1 MSKTAYFAGG
11 CFWCIAPFFDEIDGV
26 ASVVSGY
33 CGGDEENPTYEQVKS
48 QQTGHRETIC
58 IEYDPEKVPFTQLLD
73 VFLECVDPFDAGG
86 QFIDRG
92 SSYTLAVYCTDD
104 AERTAA
110 EEKLRDLAEEE
121 GEWPAVSVEPYKTF
135 WPAEEYHQDYYLKN
149 PDAFEKEWRE
159 SGRTAAC
166 PIRYRALG
174 KK

>member
-73 VFLECVDPFDAGG
+73 VFLECVDPFDAGA
-86 QFIDRG
+86 
-92 SSYTLAVYCTDD
+92 SSS
-104 AERTAA
+104 TAA
-110 EEKLRDLAEEE
+110 VPTRWQSIARMMLNEPRLKKNCGNWAFPDRKKSGQLPNRWKLLTRTIRLFRQRRR
-121 GEWPAVSVEPYKTF
+121 GF
-135 WPAEEYHQDYYLKN
+135 WHPFSD
-149 PDAFEKEWRE
+149 
-159 SGRTAAC
+159 SC
-166 PIRYRALG
+166 S
-174 KK
+174 